1 MNMNEKLR
9 EYARLTVKMGVNVSH
24 DQEVFLTCP
33 VECAAFG
40 RMIMEEAYA
49 AGAREVIMNYVDA
62 KAQRIKYLN
71 SDISIFETVP
81 SWDVEKRTH
90 YGRRKGAMISIL
102 AEDPDINCGVPGE
115 KLMAATRA
123 RHEAFKEYYKLMDAG
138 DIRWTLVAHPIPEW
152 ATKVFPDLTPDEAVD
167 KLWDAIFETVRIS
180 DGADSV
186 ALWFEHDKNLKSR
199 SKIMNDLAFDSIIC
213 KNSLGTNLSI
223 GLPEG
228 HIWCGG
234 SDLSSD
240 GYFYFPNMPTEELF
254 TMPHCRRTDGIVYSS
269 MPLSYQGN
277 MIDKFSLTFKGGKVV
292 DFTAEVGYDA
302 LERLLNTDEGSRRIG
317 EVALVPYD
325 SPISNQGI
333 LYYNTLFDE
342 NASCHLALG
351 DCYPNTVKGG
361 ELLER
366 DELLEK
372 GGNHSA
378 NHVDFMF
385 GTADMEIIGVTKNGE
400 QHPIFRNGN
409 FVF

>member
-1 MNMNEKLR
+1 MNFNEKLR
-9 EYARLTVKMGVNVSH
+9 EYARLTVKMGVNVSR

-49 AGAREVIMNYVDA
+49 AGAREVIMNYIDP
-62 KAQRIKYLN
+62 KAQRIKYIN

-81 SWDVEKRTH
+81 PWEVEKRTH

-102 AEDPDINCGVPGE
+102 AEDPDINRGVPGE
-115 KLMAATRA
+115 KLLAATRA

-138 DIRWTLVAHPIPEW
+138 DIRWTLVAYPIPEW
-152 ATKVFPDLTPDEAVD
+152 AAKVFPEAEPETAVD
-167 KLWDAIFETVRIS
+167 MLWDAIFETVRIGG
-180 DGADSV
+180 GADST
-186 ALWFEHDKNLKSR
+186 ALWLEHDKSLKARSR
-199 SKIMNDLAFDSIIC
+199 ILNDFAFEVIEC
-213 KNSLGTNLSI
+213 KNSLGTDIRI
-223 GLPEG
+223 GMPED

-254 TMPHCRRTDGIVYSS
+254 TMPHCRRTDGKVCSS
-269 MPLSYQGN
+269 LPLSYQGN
-277 MIDKFSLTFKGGKVV
+277 MINNFSLTFRDGAVV
-292 DFTAEVGYDA
+292 DFSAEEGYDA
-302 LERLLNTDEGSRRIG
+302 LARLLDTDEGSRRLG
-317 EVALVPYD
+317 EIALIPYD
-325 SPISNQGI
+325 SPISNQRI

-366 DELLEK
+366 DELLER

-385 GTADMEIIGVTKNGE
+385 GTADMEITGIKKDGTR
-400 QHPIFRNGN
+400 HPIFKNGN

>member
-138 DIRWTLVAHPIPEW
+138 DIRWTLVAYPIPEW

-213 KNSLGTNLSI
+213 KNSLGTTFQSVFLRDISGAEEVI
-223 GLPEG
+223 
-228 HIWCGG
+228 
-234 SDLSSD
+234 
-240 GYFYFPNMPTEELF
+240 FPQTDTSTSLTCQLRSYLLCPTAAVPTVLF
-254 TMPHCRRTDGIVYSS
+254 T
-269 MPLSYQGN
+269 PLC
-277 MIDKFSLTFKGGKVV
+277 
-292 DFTAEVGYDA
+292 
-302 LERLLNTDEGSRRIG
+302 
-317 EVALVPYD
+317 P
-325 SPISNQGI
+325 
-333 LYYNTLFDE
+333 
-342 NASCHLALG
+342 CH
-351 DCYPNTVKGG
+351 T
-361 ELLER
+361 R
-366 DELLEK
+366 
-372 GGNHSA
+372 
-378 NHVDFMF
+378 
-385 GTADMEIIGVTKNGE
+385 EI
-400 QHPIFRNGN
+400 
-409 FVF
+409 